1 MISGKTEE
9 EGDSMKKVFSVFFL
23 LSCFI
28 RAAFAENI
36 GFIDLDKI
44 LMQSKEGKKIKTQ
57 FDKEAKVKQEEIK
70 KLEDA
75 IKKKIETF
83 NQKKFA
89 LKPEGQKQEEENIQ
103 MEILRGREI
112 TQKYMQDMQLREK
125 ELLSPL
131 VERVRKI
138 IENISEKEGYSFV
151 FEKQSSFII
160 YSKPQYDLTDRVIKI
175 INEGK

>member
-1 MISGKTEE
+1 MMQRIIG
-9 EGDSMKKVFSVFFL
+9 VFIFCIFVNTS
-23 LSCFI
+23 
-28 RAAFAENI
+28 FAESI

-44 LMQSKEGKKIKTQ
+44 LMQSKEGKKIKAQ
-57 FDKEAKVKQEEIK
+57 FDQEVKVKQEEIK
-70 KLEDA
+70 KMEDA
-75 IKKKIETF
+75 VKKKMETF

-103 MEILRGREI
+103 MEIMRGRELM
-112 TQKYMQDMQLREK
+112 QKYMQEMQVREK

-151 FEKQSSFII
+151 FEKQASFVI
-160 YSKPQYDLTDRVIKI
+160 YAQNKYDLTDRVIKL